1 MAIHLVREAI
11 DLTHLVACLANK
23 LAPTESALLMRTLF
37 RTHDMPHFLY
47 RLIIT
52 LALLLPMAAQASDA
66 GDFVA
71 ASSAQQAELLENWAA
86 QPVAG
91 RIDLLNALREGRVAA
106 DGNKRAFIET
116 GDTYIAADADT
127 PTTDQPRKLRLN
139 NRLRGLVE
147 TALASHQLLAEDAD
161 LRLAAALQ
169 LQKSARPAQLGFLS
183 QQLAAEQ
190 DDDVHDALTLTLA
203 NLQLVDTSPTVRLAA
218 VRLLGETGDPLAR
231 TRLETLLA
239 PGVETDDS
247 VRIAAQTSLAQVNRK
262 LMIGELL
269 GQAFSGMSLGSI
281 LLLAALGLAI
291 TFGLLGVINMAHG
304 EMLMLGAYSTYV
316 VQLMFQRY
324 APGAIEYYP
333 LLALPV
339 AFFVTAAIG
348 MALERSVIRHLYGR
362 PLETLLATW
371 GISLM
376 LIQAVRLTFG
386 AQNVEVANPEW
397 LSGGIQ
403 VLPNLVL
410 PYNRIVIIAFALFVV
425 VLTWLLLNK
434 TRLGLNVRAVTQNR
448 NMAACCG
455 VPTGRIDMMAFGL
468 GSGIAGLGG
477 VALSQIGNVGPDLGQ
492 SYIIDSFLVVVL
504 GGVGQLAGSVM
515 AAFGLG
521 IANKI
526 LEPQIGAVLGKILI
540 LALIILFIQKRP
552 QGLFALKGRVID

>member
-1 MAIHLVREAI
+1 MPTAVYRFI
-11 DLTHLVACLANK
+11 LT
-23 LAPTESALLMRTLF
+23 
-37 RTHDMPHFLY
+37 
-47 RLIIT
+47 
-52 LALLLPMAAQASDA
+52 ALLLLPFGAHA
-66 GDFVA
+66 GDAEDFLA
-71 ASSAQQAELLENWAA
+71 ANPTQQAKLLQDWAA
-86 QPVAG
+86 QPDPA
-91 RIDLLNALREGRVAA
+91 RIELVDALQQGQLTVN
-106 DGNKRAFIET
+106 GET
-116 GDTYIAADADT
+116 KTV
-127 PTTDQPRKLRLN
+127 RLN
-139 NRLRGLVE
+139 NRLRGLIDNVQ
-147 TALASHQLLAEDAD
+147 ASQQLLAAD
-161 LRLAAALQ
+161 PKVRLVAAQ
-169 LQKSARPAQLGFLS
+169 TLQKTAQPAQLKFLD
-183 QQLAAEQ
+183 QRVAAETVE
-190 DDDVHDALTLTLA
+190 DVHTALSLALA
-203 NLQLVDTSPTVRLAA
+203 NLQLVDADPVVRLAA
-218 VRLLGETGDPLAR
+218 VRLLGSTGDPLAR

-239 PGVETDDS
+239 PGVETD
-247 VRIAAQTSLAQVNRK
+247 AAVHTAAETSLAQVKRK
-262 LMIGELL
+262 LMLGEIL

-316 VQLMFQRY
+316 VQLLMQRY
-324 APGAIEYYP
+324 VPHAIEFYP
-333 LLALPV
+333 LIALPV

-348 MALERSVIRHLYGR
+348 MALERTVIRHLYGR

-376 LIQAVRLTFG
+376 LIQLVRLVFG
-386 AQNVEVANPEW
+386 AQNVEVANPAW

-410 PYNRIVIIAFALFVV
+410 PYNRIVIIAFALCVV

-455 VPTGRIDMMAFGL
+455 VPTGRVDMLAFGL

-504 GGVGQLAGSVM
+504 GGVGQLAGSVT

>member
-1 MAIHLVREAI
+1 M
-11 DLTHLVACLANK
+11 
-23 LAPTESALLMRTLF
+23 PTA
-37 RTHDMPHFLY
+37 LY
-47 RLIIT
+47 RLILT
-52 LALLLPMAAQASDA
+52 ALLLLPVAAHA
-66 GDFVA
+66 GDAEDFLA
-71 ASSAQQAELLENWAA
+71 ANPTQQAKLLQDWAA
-86 QPVAG
+86 QPDPA
-91 RIDLLNALREGRVAA
+91 RIELVDALQQGQLTVN
-106 DGNKRAFIET
+106 GET
-116 GDTYIAADADT
+116 KTV
-127 PTTDQPRKLRLN
+127 RLN
-139 NRLRGLVE
+139 NRLRGLIDNVQ
-147 TALASHQLLAEDAD
+147 ASLQLLAAD
-161 LRLAAALQ
+161 PKVRLAAAQ
-169 LQKSARPAQLGFLS
+169 TLQKTAQPAQLKFLD
-183 QQLAAEQ
+183 QRVAAETVEE
-190 DDDVHDALTLTLA
+190 VHSALSLALA
-203 NLQLVDTSPTVRLAA
+203 NLQLVDSDPLVRLAA
-218 VRLLGETGDPLAR
+218 VRLLGSTGDPLAR

-239 PGVETDDS
+239 PGVETD
-247 VRIAAQTSLAQVNRK
+247 AAVHTAAETSLAQVKRK
-262 LMIGELL
+262 LMLGELL

-291 TFGLLGVINMAHG
+291 TFGLLSVINMAHG

-316 VQLMFQRY
+316 VQLLMQRY
-324 APGAIEYYP
+324 VPHAIEFYP
-333 LLALPV
+333 LIALPV

-348 MALERSVIRHLYGR
+348 MALERTVIRHLYGR

-376 LIQAVRLTFG
+376 LIQLVRLVFG
-386 AQNVEVANPEW
+386 AQNVEVANPAW

-410 PYNRIVIIAFALFVV
+410 PYNRIVIIAFALCVV

-455 VPTGRIDMMAFGL
+455 VPTGRVDMLAFGL

>member
-1 MAIHLVREAI
+1 M
-11 DLTHLVACLANK
+11 
-23 LAPTESALLMRTLF
+23 PTAVTRILLS
-37 RTHDMPHFLY
+37 
-47 RLIIT
+47 
-52 LALLLPMAAQASDA
+52 LLLLLSLAAHAGDA
-66 GDFVA
+66 QDFVA
-71 ASSAQQAELLENWAA
+71 ANPAKQASLLERWSAA
-86 QPVAG
+86 PEAA
-91 RIDLLNALREGRVAA
+91 RLPLLEALQQGRVAS
-106 DGNKRAFIET
+106 DSEKNAFIEVN
-116 GDTYIAADADT
+116 GTYQPAEGEAV
-127 PTTDQPRKLRLN
+127 PNEPPRKMRLN
-139 NRLRGLVE
+139 NRLRGLIA
-147 TALASHQLLAEDAD
+147 TAMASHQLLAEDPA
-161 LRLAAALQ
+161 LRLAAARQ
-169 LQKSARPAQLGFLS
+169 LQKSAKPAQL
-183 QQLAAEQ
+183 QLLNARVTRETN
-190 DDDVHDALTLTLA
+190 DGVRDALTLALA
-203 NLQLVDTSPTVRLAA
+203 NLQLVDSDPAIRLAA

-231 TRLETLLA
+231 TRLETLLDPA
-239 PGVETDDS
+239 VESDPA
-247 VRIAAQTSLAQVNRK
+247 VRTAAETSLAQVKRK
-262 LMIGELL
+262 LLVGELL
-269 GQAFSGMSLGSI
+269 GQAFSGLSLGSI

-304 EMLMLGAYSTYV
+304 EMLLLGAYSTYM
-316 VQLMFQRY
+316 VQVLFQRF
-324 APGAIEYYP
+324 APEALALYP
-333 LLALPV
+333 LVALPV

-348 MALERSVIRHLYGR
+348 MALERTVIRHLYGR

-371 GISLM
+371 GISLI
-376 LIQAVRLTFG
+376 LIQLVRVIFG
-386 AQNVEVANPEW
+386 AQNVEVANPYW

-410 PYNRIVIIAFALFVV
+410 PYNRIVIIGFALFVV

-455 VPTGRIDMMAFGL
+455 VPTGRVDMLAFGL

>member
-1 MAIHLVREAI
+1 M
-11 DLTHLVACLANK
+11 
-23 LAPTESALLMRTLF
+23 PTA
-37 RTHDMPHFLY
+37 LY
-47 RLIIT
+47 RLILT
-52 LALLLPMAAQASDA
+52 ALLLLPVGAHA
-66 GDFVA
+66 GDAEDFLA
-71 ASSAQQAELLENWAA
+71 ANPTQQAKLLQDWAA
-86 QPVAG
+86 QPDPA
-91 RIDLLNALREGRVAA
+91 RIELVDALQQGQLTVN
-106 DGNKRAFIET
+106 GET
-116 GDTYIAADADT
+116 KTV
-127 PTTDQPRKLRLN
+127 RLN
-139 NRLRGLVE
+139 NRLRGLIDNVQ
-147 TALASHQLLAEDAD
+147 ASLQLLAAD
-161 LRLAAALQ
+161 PKVRLAAAQ
-169 LQKSARPAQLGFLS
+169 TLQKTAQPAQLKFLD
-183 QQLAAEQ
+183 QRVAAETVE
-190 DDDVHDALTLTLA
+190 DVHSALSLALA
-203 NLQLVDTSPTVRLAA
+203 NLQLVDSDPLVRLAA
-218 VRLLGETGDPLAR
+218 VRLLGSTGDPLAR

-239 PGVETDDS
+239 PGVETD
-247 VRIAAQTSLAQVNRK
+247 AAVHTAAETSLAQVKRK
-262 LMIGELL
+262 LMLGELL

-316 VQLMFQRY
+316 VQLLMQRY
-324 APGAIEYYP
+324 VPHAIEFYP
-333 LLALPV
+333 LIALPV

-348 MALERSVIRHLYGR
+348 MALERTVIRHLYGR

-376 LIQAVRLTFG
+376 LIQLVRLVFG
-386 AQNVEVANPEW
+386 AQNVEVANPAW

-410 PYNRIVIIAFALFVV
+410 PYNRIVIIAFALCVV

-455 VPTGRIDMMAFGL
+455 VPTGRVDMLAFGL

>member
-1 MAIHLVREAI
+1 
-11 DLTHLVACLANK
+11 
-23 LAPTESALLMRTLF
+23 
-37 RTHDMPHFLY
+37 MPSYFY
-47 RLIIT
+47 RLILAI
-52 LALLLPMAAQASDA
+52 ALLLPFAAQASDA

-71 ASSAQQAELLENWAA
+71 AGSSQQADLLETWAARPAPERVELLE
-86 QPVAG
+86 
-91 RIDLLNALREGRVAA
+91 ALRDGR
-106 DGNKRAFIET
+106 
-116 GDTYIAADADT
+116 IAADASKRAWVENNGTYALMDADAPPAADAPT
-127 PTTDQPRKLRLN
+127 PDEPRKLRLN

-147 TALASHQLLAEDAD
+147 TALASHQLLAAD
-161 LRLAAALQ
+161 VKLRMAAALQ
-169 LQKSARPAQLGFLS
+169 LQKSARPAQLDLLS
-183 QQLAAEQ
+183 QRVASET
-190 DDDVHDALTLTLA
+190 DDNVKDALTLALA
-203 NLQLVDTSPTVRLAA
+203 NLQLVDSSPTVRLAA

-231 TRLETLLA
+231 TRLESLLS
-239 PGVETDDS
+239 PGVENDAS
-247 VRIAAQTSLAQVNRK
+247 VRIAAETSLAQVKRK
-262 LMIGELL
+262 LMIGEIL

-316 VQLMFQRY
+316 VQLMLQRY
-324 APGAIEYYP
+324 APGAIEFYP
-333 LLALPV
+333 LVALPV
-339 AFFVTAAIG
+339 AFFVTALIG
-348 MALERSVIRHLYGR
+348 MALERTVIRHLYGR

-376 LIQAVRLTFG
+376 LIQAVRLAFG
-386 AQNVEVANPEW
+386 AQNVEVANPQW